1 MPQWLA
7 GAFPADIIRRLLH
20 SKMKTK
26 ISTIN
31 LLDELKAPKYEQ
43 LCNDFTTVKY
53 RKGQLIYAPG
63 QDRDLVLIIKEGKVR
78 VYLAMEDK
86 EFSLALLEPGD
97 LYTSHTRAHVSA
109 VEDVTLLTMATGQF
123 HRYMVTSPALSR
135 TIVSIL
141 GELLKQSFSII
152 DNLVFKDISSRLTE
166 FFLHEAEHN
175 GHLTEEG
182 ILLKLDLT
190 MEQLAAIVGSSRQT
204 VSTIINSM
212 QRAEVLQKKE
222 RGVFLIPNR
231 HLLKNF
237 PAI

>member
-1 MPQWLA
+1 
-7 GAFPADIIRRLLH
+7 
-20 SKMKTK
+20 MKTK

-31 LLDELKAPKYEQ
+31 LLDELKDPKYQQ

-63 QDRDLVLIIKEGKVR
+63 EDRNLVLIIKEGKVR
-78 VYLAMEDK
+78 VYLAMEEK

-109 VEDVTLLTMATGQF
+109 VEDVTLLTMATDEF
-123 HRYMVTSPALSR
+123 HRSMTTYPALSR
-135 TIVSIL
+135 TIISIL

-152 DNLVFKDISSRLTE
+152 DNLVFKDISSRLID
-166 FFLHEAEHN
+166 FFLHEAEIN
-175 GHLTEEG
+175 GQMIDEG

-190 MEQLAAIVGSSRQT
+190 MEQLAAIIGSSRQT

-212 QRAEVLQKKE
+212 QRAEVLQKRD
-222 RGVFLIPNR
+222 RGIFFIPNR
-231 HLLKNF
+231 HLLRNF